1 MESIIDF
8 VDCLAILKKYNKEQL
23 FLQLLNENKELKNEN
38 KHFIENNK
46 LEKEINNLKKQNDE
60 LKNENNKNES
70 LLFIKNIINTVCII
84 ELENDN
90 KNFKE
95 LNEKLENKNKV
106 LENEIKVL
114 EDKNKV
120 LENEY
125 KAVDIDYYNAIIFDK
140 NKEFKKLNKK
150 LKELNKKLK
159 EKNINIKKQ
168 NEKSDKEKDD
178 KEEDDKEKDDKE
190 KDDKEEDDKEE
201 SDKEED
207 DEEAEDVEDNDNK
220 EENYLKFL
228 ENKINNLERENDV
241 LENENE
247 VLENENEV
255 LENENKIL
263 ENENKFLE
271 NEILENEINDKFLV
285 NFENYLNQIINFYI
299 NIPIDKINHWL
310 DNNGENINES
320 INEKNKKYKLIYT
333 HADEYLADV
342 YKEKSIW
349 HKEFVEN
356 YQKILD
362 DYRNK
367 KFYIINSFNIFIK
380 SMDNI
385 DTGLILFINN
395 YGCIYGFNIIRD
407 QWDKIICCYL
417 PKFHLRYGLHPI
429 DRIERHGIAIDKS
442 IFNYTFNYESKLSP
456 NKIKLISKLPFI
468 LPSSQEQKVLFSYLN
483 FIYTNG

>member
-38 KHFIENNK
+38 KHFIKNNE

-70 LLFIKNIINTVCII
+70 LLFIKDIIDTVCII

-114 EDKNKV
+114 ENDNKFLEKGWSKACNEIDNEKFKN
-120 LENEY
+120 N
-125 KAVDIDYYNAIIFDK
+125 NNNF
-140 NKEFKKLNKK
+140 KELNKK

-168 NEKSDKEKDD
+168 NEKSDKEESVKE
-178 KEEDDKEKDDKE
+178 EEDD
-190 KDDKEEDDKEE
+190 EEDDEE
-201 SDKEED
+201 EDDEEEDDEEED
-207 DEEAEDVEDNDNK
+207 DEEADDEEADEKEYDKEAENTED
-220 EENYLKFL
+220 
-228 ENKINNLERENDV
+228 
-241 LENENE
+241 ENE

-255 LENENKIL
+255 LENENEIL

-271 NEILENEINDKFLV
+271 NENKFLENENKILENEILVINDKFLV

-299 NIPIDKINHWL
+299 NIPIDKIGHW
-310 DNNGENINES
+310 NQQNELHKRLAEEHDQTPLK
-320 INEKNKKYKLIYT
+320 IRGDFNFNFIAKLHQYKLI
-333 HADEYLADV
+333 
-342 YKEKSIW
+342 W
-349 HKEFVEN
+349 RKEFVEH

-380 SMDNI
+380 SKDNI
-385 DTGLILFINN
+385 DIGFILFINN
-395 YGCIYGFNIIRD
+395 YGCVYGFNIIRN
-407 QWDKIICCYL
+407 QWDKIIRCNL
-417 PKFHLRYGLHPI
+417 SRFHLRHHDYINHI
-429 DRIERHGIAIDKS
+429 CESIEINNEININKN
-442 IFNYTFNYESKLSP
+442 IFKYTFDYKSQLSP
-456 NKIKLISKLPFI
+456 NKIKLISKLPFN
-468 LPSSQEQKVLFSYLN
+468 LPYSQEQKVLFSYLN

>member
-38 KHFIENNK
+38 KHFIKNNE
-46 LEKEINNLKKQNDE
+46 LEKEIVNLKKQNDE

-90 KNFKE
+90 KI
-95 LNEKLENKNKV
+95 LENKN
-106 LENEIKVL
+106 KVL

-120 LENEY
+120 LKNEY
-125 KAVDIDYYNAIIFDK
+125 NELDNNYYNGILNDRNIDF
-140 NKEFKKLNKK
+140 KELNKK

-159 EKNINIKKQ
+159 KKNINLKKQ
-168 NEKSDKEKDD
+168 NEKSNKEKSD
-178 KEEDDKEKDDKE
+178 KEEDDEE
-190 KDDKEEDDKEE
+190 EDDKEEDDKEE
-201 SDKEED
+201 DDKEED
-207 DEEAEDVEDNDNK
+207 DKEEDNEEEEDTEDNDNK
-220 EENYLKFL
+220 EEDYLKVL
-228 ENKINNLERENDV
+228 EKRINNLERQNDV
-241 LENENE
+241 LNDENE
-247 VLENENEV
+247 V
-255 LENENKIL
+255 L

-271 NEILENEINDKFLV
+271 NENKVLKNENKFLENKILENEILVINDKFLV

-299 NIPIDKINHWL
+299 NIPIHKIDYWY
-310 DNNGENINES
+310 DNNRKSIHES
-320 INEKNKKYKLIYT
+320 IVEKFRKYKPIYDDNELF
-333 HADEYLADV
+333 ANK

-349 HKEFVEN
+349 HKEFIEN

-367 KFYIINSFNIFIK
+367 KFYIINSFNVFIK
-380 SMDNI
+380 NKDNI

-407 QWDKIICCYL
+407 QWDKIICCNL
-417 PKFHLRYGLHPI
+417 PKFHLRYGLRPI
-429 DRIERHGIAIDKS
+429 DRMGIYGIGIDKS

>member
-8 VDCLAILKKYNKEQL
+8 VDCLDILKKYNKEQL

-38 KHFIENNK
+38 KHFIKNNE

-114 EDKNKV
+114 EDKNEV
-120 LENEY
+120 LE
-125 KAVDIDYYNAIIFDK
+125 DK
-140 NKEFKKLNKK
+140 NEELKYEINVWGEEIHEVELENANERLKNNNNNFKELNKK
-150 LKELNKKLK
+150 LKKLNKKLK

-168 NEKSDKEKDD
+168 NEKSN
-178 KEEDDKEKDDKE
+178 KE

-228 ENKINNLERENDV
+228 ENKINNLEREND
-241 LENENE
+241 

>member
-8 VDCLAILKKYNKEQL
+8 VDCLDILKKYNKEQL
-23 FLQLLNENKELKNEN
+23 FLQLFNENKELKNENKELKNEN
-38 KHFIENNK
+38 KHFIENNE

-114 EDKNKV
+114 ENDNKFLEKGWSKACNEIDNEKFKND
-120 LENEY
+120 N
-125 KAVDIDYYNAIIFDK
+125 NNF
-140 NKEFKKLNKK
+140 KELNKK

-168 NEKSDKEKDD
+168 NEKSDKEESV
-178 KEEDDKEKDDKE
+178 KE
-190 KDDKEEDDKEE
+190 EEDDKEE
-201 SDKEED
+201 EEDEEEEDEEEDEEEADD
-207 DEEAEDVEDNDNK
+207 DEEDEKEYDKEAENTED
-220 EENYLKFL
+220 EN
-228 ENKINNLERENDV
+228 EV

-247 VLENENEV
+247 VLENENKF

-271 NEILENEINDKFLV
+271 NENKILENEILVINDNFLV

-299 NIPIDKINHWL
+299 NIPIDKIIFWY
-310 DNNGENINES
+310 DNNGDCISRVIARCNIIHHNEY
-320 INEKNKKYKLIYT
+320 ITLRQQKL
-333 HADEYLADV
+333 L
-342 YKEKSIW
+342 IW

-380 SMDNI
+380 SKDNI
-385 DTGLILFINN
+385 DIGFILFINN

-407 QWDKIICCYL
+407 QWDKIICCNL
-417 PKFHLRYGLHPI
+417 SIISLRHRENNYISIRAKDHK
-429 DRIERHGIAIDKS
+429 DIEINKS
-442 IFNYTFNYESKLSP
+442 IFNYTFDYEYKLSP
-456 NKIKLISKLPFI
+456 NKIKLISKLPFNETYSHQI
-468 LPSSQEQKVLFSYLN
+468 NVLFLYLN
-483 FIYTNG
+483 FICTNS

>member
-1 MESIIDF
+1 MESIIDY
-8 VDCLAILKKYNKEQL
+8 VDILDKVLKNENKEQL
-23 FLQLLNENKELKNEN
+23 FLQLLNENKELKEENEEWMKIQRN
-38 KHFIENNK
+38 EYEQI
-46 LEKEINNLKKQNDE
+46 KEISNLKKQNDE
-60 LKNENNKNES
+60 LKNEN
-70 LLFIKNIINTVCII
+70 
-84 ELENDN
+84 

-95 LNEKLENKNKV
+95 LNEKLEN
-106 LENEIKVL
+106 ENKVL

-120 LENEY
+120 LKNEY
-125 KAVDIDYYNAIIFDK
+125 NELDNNYYNGILKDRNID
-140 NKEFKKLNKK
+140 FKKLNKK

-159 EKNINIKKQ
+159 KKNINLKKQ
-168 NEKSDKEKDD
+168 NKKSNKEK
-178 KEEDDKEKDDKE
+178 
-190 KDDKEEDDKEE
+190 

-207 DEEAEDVEDNDNK
+207 DEEEDDEEEDDKEEDNEEEDDEEAEDTEDNDNK
-220 EENYLKFL
+220 EEDYLKVL
-228 ENKINNLERENDV
+228 EKRINNFERQNDV
-241 LENENE
+241 LNDENEILENENE

-255 LENENKIL
+255 LENENKFL
-263 ENENKFLE
+263 ENKILE
-271 NEILENEINDKFLV
+271 NEILVINDKFLV

-299 NIPIDKINHWL
+299 NIPIDKINQWY
-310 DNNGENINES
+310 DNNGKSIRQSIIEKIN
-320 INEKNKKYKLIYT
+320 KYKLNYDSDELL
-333 HADEYLADV
+333 ADE

-362 DYRNK
+362 DYRNN

-380 SMDNI
+380 SKDNI

-407 QWDKIICCYL
+407 QWDKIICCNL

-429 DRIERHGIAIDKS
+429 DRMGIYGIEIDKS

-456 NKIKLISKLPFI
+456 NKIKLISKLPFN

>member
-8 VDCLAILKKYNKEQL
+8 VDCLDILKKYNKEQL

-38 KHFIENNK
+38 KHFIKNNE

-114 EDKNKV
+114 EDKNEV
-120 LENEY
+120 LE
-125 KAVDIDYYNAIIFDK
+125 DK
-140 NKEFKKLNKK
+140 NEELKYEINVWGEEIHEVELENANERLKNNNNNFKELNKK
-150 LKELNKKLK
+150 LKKLNKKLK

-168 NEKSDKEKDD
+168 NEKSN
-178 KEEDDKEKDDKE
+178 KE